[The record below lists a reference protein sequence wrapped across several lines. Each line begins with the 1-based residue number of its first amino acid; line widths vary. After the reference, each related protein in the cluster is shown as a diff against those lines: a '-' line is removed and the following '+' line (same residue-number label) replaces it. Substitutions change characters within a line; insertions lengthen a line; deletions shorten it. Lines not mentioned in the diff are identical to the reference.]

1 LFRREWIMP
10 LKNGMQERKHPRRPY
25 SNVIKFCVN
34 PRCPNVIFDGVG
46 INISDSGISL
56 YTSANLHKGDVIV
69 IQDALPVKY
78 RKATV
83 IWVKEYQW
91 ELYRVGLTFLE

>member
-1 LFRREWIMP
+1 MP
-10 LKNGMQERKHPRRPY
+10 SKGGIERRKHPRTPY

-34 PRCPNVIFDGVG
+34 PRCPYASLDGVT

-56 YTSANLHKGDVIV
+56 YTSENLQKGDVII
-69 IQDALPVKY
+69 IQDTLPVKY

-91 ELYRVGLTFLE
+91 GLYRVGLMFHD